1 MIAYIPCNFRS
12 IIITLLI
19 LLTIGDRALSDT
31 IIHVDNQNPSASDSN
46 PGTEN
51 APLKTLNKAVQLAE
65 AGNKQSIP
73 VTVFVH
79 AGTFRESVAFNFSNT
94 SKPTP
99 ITFKAV
105 PLESV
110 VISGSDVWTGW
121 QRQGATNI
129 YTHNWP
135 FNWGT
140 SNRGTT
146 HPPIVGRRE
155 MVFINGVLLKQVL
168 SSGEMVDESFYVDE
182 TADIIYIRTNSSVN
196 TAKIEVAIRTGLF
209 VVNSRKNITIKGF
222 VFQHDTS
229 SGDASAVRIE
239 NSSYILVED
248 CDFLW
253 NGWGGLRIYNFN
265 NATVRR
271 TVANHNGG
279 RGTEVGRGTNLLL
292 EDNETSFNNWRGF
305 SGGYTGHNV
314 AGAKHLRIHG
324 AVYKNQIAIDNKAR
338 GFWLD
343 FDSQDVLFDGL
354 IMLGNLEAGIGV
366 EANQGPIVIKNSAIC
381 NNTTYGGIISSN
393 SENVTVTDNVIYNNT
408 NTQHRWYGAAHS
420 RTVNNWETGQ
430 TYSLYAKNWTIR
442 GNIIAGTS
450 SGQRLMYVTDS
461 PADLFINSLTAN
473 DNIYWNPVIGGFRAD
488 GDMNFSGWKVR
499 TGEDGNSIF
508 ANPTTTNMTL
518 KQRELL
524 EICMNQDVSIFSVT
538 ASAITHNSAE
548 IMWSTSE
555 SADSRVEYGPTQSYG
570 SLSPID
576 PAFVSHHKV
585 GLTGLSPSKTYH
597 FRVISK
603 DQSGNSHVSN
613 DFIFT
618 TPQFTDSLAPTVPTV
633 LTAIVM
639 SSSQINL
646 SWGASNDNIG
656 VTGYRIYRDGSAIKT
671 STQTYYSNIGL
682 TESTKYSYTVTARD
696 AAGNESEHSDQASA
710 TTYADPSNLPP
721 AAPGN
726 LEVNVPQP

>member
-1 MIAYIPCNFRS
+1 MIGYIPFNIRS
-12 IIITLLI
+12 IIISIFI

-46 PGTEN
+46 PGSES

-65 AGNKQSIP
+65 ASNKQSVP
-73 VTVFVH
+73 VTVYVH
-79 AGTFRESVAFNFSNT
+79 TGTYRESVAFNFSNT
-94 SKPTP
+94 SKPAP
-99 ITFKAV
+99 ITFQAV

-121 QRQGATNI
+121 KRQGSTKT
-129 YTHNWP
+129 YTRSWTY
-135 FNWGT
+135 NWGAPG
-140 SNRGTT
+140 RGAT

-155 MVFINGVLLKQVL
+155 MVFVNGVLLKQVL
-168 SSGEMVDESFYVDE
+168 SSAELVDESFFVDE
-182 TADIIYIRTNSSVN
+182 AVDTLYIRTNSDPN
-196 TAKIEVAIRTGLF
+196 TAKTEVAIRAGLF
-209 VVNSRKNITIKGF
+209 VVNSRSNITIKGL

-239 NSSYILVED
+239 NSSNILVED

-253 NGWGGLRIYNFN
+253 NGWGGLRIYNFRT
-265 NATVRR
+265 ATVRR

-279 RGTEVGRGTNLLL
+279 RGTEAGRGTNLLL

-343 FDSQDVLFDGL
+343 FDSQDVLFDGI

-366 EANQGPIVIKNSAIC
+366 EANQGPIEIKNSAIC

-408 NTQHRWYGAAHS
+408 NTQLRWYGASHS
-420 RTVNNWETGQ
+420 RPVNNWETGQ
-430 TYSLYAKNWTIR
+430 TFDLYAKNWTIR

-450 SGQRLMYVTDS
+450 SNQLLMYVTDS
-461 PADLFINSLTAN
+461 PADLFLNSLSAN

-488 GDMNFSGWKVR
+488 GDTNFSGWKIR
-499 TGEDGNSIF
+499 TGEDGNSKF
-508 ANPTTTNMTL
+508 ADPTTTNMTV
-518 KQRELL
+518 KQRELM
-524 EICMNQDVSIFSVT
+524 EICTNQGVSIFSVT
-538 ASAITHNSAE
+538 ASVITHNSAE
-548 IMWSTSE
+548 ITWSTSE
-555 SADSRVEYGPTQSYG
+555 PADSRVEYGPTQSYG
-570 SLSPID
+570 SLSSID
-576 PAFVSHHKV
+576 PAFVAQHKV
-585 GLTGLSPSKTYH
+585 LLTGLSPSTTYH

-603 DQSGNSHVSN
+603 DKSGKSHFSG
-613 DFIFT
+613 DYTFT
-618 TPQFTDSLAPTVPTV
+618 TAQFIDDVAPTTPTV
-633 LTAIVM
+633 LTAIVI
-639 SSSQINL
+639 SGSQINL
-646 SWGASNDNIG
+646 SWGASTDNIG
-656 VTGYRIYRDGSAIKT
+656 VTGYRIYRNGSAITT
-671 STQTYYSNIGL
+671 STQTFYSDTGL
-682 TESTKYSYTVTARD
+682 AQSTKYSYTVTAFD
-696 AAGNESEHSDQASA
+696 AAGNQSEHSEQASA
-710 TTYADPSNLPP
+710 TTYADPSSLPP